1 MHANDALHET
11 SAVELNADVETST
24 DDSVPDANDA
34 ANTPGGLD
42 EVQGSENTE
51 APAAD
56 TTAAGMADPSGA
68 ENSAAANTPGGLDE
82 VQGSENTE
90 APAADTTA
98 AGMADPSGAE
108 NSAAAN
114 TPGGLDEVQG
124 SENTVDEL
132 EGQLAGLQ
140 EAMDQIQRGDL
151 DGAEASIVALEAS
164 LASTGEEE

>member
-24 DDSVPDANDA
+24 DDSVPDAND
-34 ANTPGGLD
+34 
-42 EVQGSENTE
+42 
-51 APAAD
+51 
-56 TTAAGMADPSGA
+56 
-68 ENSAAANTPGGLDE
+68 AANTPGGLDE

>member
-51 APAAD
+51 APA
-56 TTAAGMADPSGA
+56 
-68 ENSAAANTPGGLDE
+68 
-82 VQGSENTE
+82 V
-90 APAADTTA
+90 DTTA